1 MPTARQQKVL
11 AEAEARKLEEE
22 KKKAAAEEEKR
33 QREEL
38 KKQRQ
43 REKQEEEERLKAE
56 AEAEKAA
63 AEKEAAEKAAAA
75 AEEEAKMDLEEPTA
89 EATAA
94 AINGDPM
101 EGVQQGS
108 GAAPAVTPNVNTNE
122 HIQEMNEG
130 GDPEE
135 EEEEETSSPIRKKR
149 KKSKKKEKKRSS
161 SLEEPPSI
169 LKKGKVG
176 QAIESKKLQVEEKLK
191 TAVEKRKDKYERY
204 AHTHERVI
212 ITATIVCSQSGTQA
226 KMSEFIMGGRALLK
240 NLMKVDKTVV
250 LEPEREGVDERIY
263 DPTQLP
269 LDLTEAGAW
278 MRPSG
283 NAGVF
288 EMRKPKKN
296 DKDKKN
302 KSKRDDDEEGEEAMI
317 DPEVWTQLCISCDED
332 PEELLS
338 RCSFEWKKI
347 GGNRLQVKEIAAFAT
362 RSAATFYYVRSD
374 ANLGGM
380 KHETTRML
388 LEARERG
395 TEKVQGFYPR
405 TLPDFALKTAT
416 PRIRTG
422 GRRCTLTLGRKTW
435 HMHELVN
442 IAKDYGIVGKYF
454 GSAAKAAIVV
464 EKQGKGK
471 KGENEMDM
479 AKYDLAAIASFSKHH
494 VNYQKN
500 TLYDGVKGIVDLDR
514 LFDIWSV
521 TEPREL
527 IARVSLRTIM
537 YTKIKLG
544 DLPLFMEVHQGQPM
558 MPVDVVI
565 GNWEEAERMMLM
577 INKNPA
583 AYFYYYL
590 QDKAKING
598 EWLMEVLKGTMDPIL
613 VDEIGKCSWDSE
625 KLILTTPQDEEN
637 AKLAVME
644 NAARYKDEFG
654 GNVFDMDDKEKKEFS
669 TKEQM
674 EDLYEEKSYQTV
686 TRKKDGTGRGVG
698 FTDGEAAIPQ
708 AATKEGD
715 DGEDLSKLTK
725 EQLIQ
730 RLMRKAEIS
739 SNSGS
744 LPSGSNSAVD
754 AVGSVD
760 GSDDSSSGSSS
771 SSSSSSEV
779 QEIPPLS
786 DGGNTAGLTSARSE

>member
-1 MPTARQQKVL
+1 
-11 AEAEARKLEEE
+11 
-22 KKKAAAEEEKR
+22 
-33 QREEL
+33 
-38 KKQRQ
+38 
-43 REKQEEEERLKAE
+43 
-56 AEAEKAA
+56 
-63 AEKEAAEKAAAA
+63 
-75 AEEEAKMDLEEPTA
+75 
-89 EATAA
+89 
-94 AINGDPM
+94 
-101 EGVQQGS
+101 
-108 GAAPAVTPNVNTNE
+108 
-122 HIQEMNEG
+122 
-130 GDPEE
+130 
-135 EEEEETSSPIRKKR
+135 
-149 KKSKKKEKKRSS
+149 
-161 SLEEPPSI
+161 
-169 LKKGKVG
+169 
-176 QAIESKKLQVEEKLK
+176 
-191 TAVEKRKDKYERY
+191 
-204 AHTHERVI
+204 
-212 ITATIVCSQSGTQA
+212 
-226 KMSEFIMGGRALLK
+226 
-240 NLMKVDKTVV
+240 
-250 LEPEREGVDERIY
+250 
-263 DPTQLP
+263 
-269 LDLTEAGAW
+269 

-302 KSKRDDDEEGEEAMI
+302 KSKRDEDEEGEEAMI

-380 KHETTRML
+380 KHETTRLL
-388 LEARERG
+388 LEAREKG

-416 PRIRTG
+416 PRIEGQDTQTFKGWPTRKQNW
-422 GRRCTLTLGRKTW
+422 RKTV
-435 HMHELVN
+435 HIDVRAEDVAYIHELVN

-500 TLYDGVKGIVDLDR
+500 TLYDGVRGIVDLDR

-544 DLPLFMEVHQGQPM
+544 DQPLFMEVHQGQPM

-565 GNWEEAERMMLM
+565 GNWEKAERMMLM

-590 QDKAKING
+590 QDKAKIDG
-598 EWLMEVLKGTMDPIL
+598 EWLMDVLKGTMDPIL
-613 VDEIGKCSWDSE
+613 VDDIEKCSWDSE

-637 AKLAVME
+637 AKLAAME
-644 NAARYKDEFG
+644 NAAWYKDEFG
-654 GNVFDMDDKEKKEFS
+654 GNVFDMEDKEKKEFS

-674 EDLYEEKSYQTV
+674 EDLYEEKSFQTV

-708 AATKEGD
+708 ATMKEGG
-715 DGEDLSKLTK
+715 DGESLSKLTK
-725 EQLIQ
+725 EQLIE

-779 QEIPPLS
+779 EEVPPPS
-786 DGGNTAGLTSARSE
+786 GGGNTAGSSSARSE